1 MHQLVLQDIRK
12 TFGRT
17 VAVEHFNLAVEEGE
31 FVALLGPSG
40 CGKTTTLRVI
50 AGFERPDTGRVLIR
64 GADATS
70 RPPYHRDI
78 GVVFQNY
85 ALFPHMT
92 VAENV
97 AYGLRMRKVARD
109 ALRERVRAA
118 LQLVHLEGL
127 EGRYPRQLSGG
138 QQQRVAVA
146 RAIVIRPSVLLFD
159 EPLSNLD
166 ARLRQEM
173 RRELRQLQ
181 RSLKI
186 STIFVTHDQEE
197 ALSMADRVVV
207 MNAGRI
213 EQVGNPEEI
222 YRHPATAFVAS
233 FIGECN
239 VLEGEIRCVEAT
251 GVVFSVRGGATFRL
265 PLQPGFRSGAA
276 GRVTI
281 RPEDMTIVGVDD
293 AVSPGDVNLSGVVRT
308 LTYLGPVSQYEV
320 ALDGGLRV
328 LVSEQGRR
336 RAGRRIAE
344 GDPVR
349 VSWPVEACS
358 LQLDGE
364 ARP

>member
-1 MHQLVLQDIRK
+1 MQQLELQDIGK

-50 AGFERPDTGRVLIR
+50 AGFERPDTGRVRIR
-64 GADATS
+64 GADATGK
-70 RPPYHRDI
+70 PPYRRDI

-109 ALRERVRAA
+109 DRRERVRAA

-127 EGRYPRQLSGG
+127 DARHPRQLSGG

-146 RAIVIRPSVLLFD
+146 RAIVIWPTLLLFD

-213 EQVGNPEEI
+213 EQVGSPEEI
-222 YRHPATAFVAS
+222 YGHPATPFVAS

-239 VLEGEIRCVEAT
+239 FLEGEIRTVEET
-251 GVVFSVRGGATFRL
+251 SVLFSARAGATFRV
-265 PLQPGFRSGAA
+265 PVQPGLRPGAA
-276 GRVTI
+276 ARVAV
-281 RPEDMTIVGVDD
+281 RPEDMAILSPDD
-293 AVSPGDVNLSGVVRT
+293 AVPTGHASVSGTVRT

-320 ALDGGLRV
+320 AVEGGQRV
-328 LVSEQGRR
+328 LVSEQGQRR
-336 RAGRRIAE
+336 TGRRIAE
-344 GDPVR
+344 GDRVR
-349 VSWPVEACS
+349 VTWPAEAGS

-364 ARP
+364 PQP